1 MKNGYF
7 DATLCVKCTW
17 FSTSRSLVLVVIL
30 KQGAFAK
37 NKLSN
42 FFLLKNNQANF
53 MLNVSFLCSAIWAA
67 DHQCHWVQVMITITF
82 ADVHSCQILFSK
94 MSEKVIKS
102 KPEKII
108 LKQLVEVKKAREGQT
123 LILTHKQWMNYR
135 EVIAT
140 LIFLKEEITMY
151 CIGGHTRVWMLIHVL
166 VTEWTVDSPKV
177 CIDLR
182 KSFHF
187 LLAVKTFFRQ

>member
-1 MKNGYF
+1 
-7 DATLCVKCTW
+7 
-17 FSTSRSLVLVVIL
+17 
-30 KQGAFAK
+30 
-37 NKLSN
+37 
-42 FFLLKNNQANF
+42 

-135 EVIAT
+135 EITAT
-140 LIFLKEEITMY
+140 LIFLKEEITIY